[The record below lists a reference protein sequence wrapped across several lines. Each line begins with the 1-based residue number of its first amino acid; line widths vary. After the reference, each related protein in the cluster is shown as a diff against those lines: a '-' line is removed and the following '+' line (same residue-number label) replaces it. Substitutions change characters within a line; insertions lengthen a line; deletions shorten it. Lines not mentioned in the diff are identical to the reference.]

1 MNTTNDTDYEEIIGT
16 ALLTGDHATAMRRTT
31 CKLAASTAMFCGCGQ
46 VHDQKKIHVIEIVYA
61 DNSEKTVAALCPG
74 CFKKQE
80 PTLQTTVD
88 KVAKDYRDNDQ
99 APPHIR
105 VATWSKS
112 IVIESK

>member
-1 MNTTNDTDYEEIIGT
+1 MDYEEIIGT

-31 CKLAASTAMFCGCGQ
+31 CKLAASRAMFCGCGAI
-46 VHDQKKIHVIEIVYA
+46 HDQKKIHVVEIVYS
-61 DNSEKTVAALCPG
+61 DNSEKTVAALCPA
-74 CFKKQE
+74 CFEKQE

-105 VATWSKS
+105 IATWAKS
-112 IVIESK
+112 IVIEAK